1 MQALVHPATVRRA
14 AAAALASTV
23 LCLPRLWLWESP
35 PTFIAGLVLALAVC
49 TFVLW
54 GFVFAWC
61 PPSVR
66 PVLRLRREAFP
77 WALATVGGLLGA
89 GFLAGWIDP
98 TLRDLS
104 PHDYARSFNHW
115 VARWLFTI
123 AMAQLFLCFAPLAF
137 FYRLLRSLA
146 AAVAATVFFGVF
158 LLGLQLQQAEPMGL
172 VFQAFLLGV
181 RVLFGTFSALL
192 FVRGGPW
199 PVWWWATLLQARE
212 LPRLLVSAEP

>member
-1 MQALVHPATVRRA
+1 MQDLVHPATLRRA
-14 AAAALASTV
+14 VVAALATTL
-23 LCLPRLWLWESP
+23 LCLPRLWSWESR
-35 PTFIAGLVLALAVC
+35 PTFITGLVTVLAVC

-54 GFVFAWC
+54 GFVFAWS

-89 GFLAGWIDP
+89 GLLAGWIDP
-98 TLRDLS
+98 TLRDLR
-104 PHDYARSFNHW
+104 PEDYARSLNHW
-115 VARWLFTI
+115 VAHWLFTV
-123 AMAQLFLCFAPLAF
+123 AMAQLFLCFAPFAF
-137 FYRLLRSLA
+137 FYRLFHSLP
-146 AAVAATVFFGVF
+146 AAVTATVLFGVF

-172 VFQAFLLGV
+172 AFQAFLLGV
-181 RVLFGTFSALL
+181 RVLWGTFAVLL

-212 LPRLLVSAEP
+212 LPLLLASG